1 MHSRTSPHT
10 CHSSDP
16 ENSRNALSTLT
27 PRQHRN
33 SVCVCGG
40 VVSKGH
46 FFSRQ
51 VGVGQES
58 QCSQTGSHKGDD
70 PGPLLTCVSLTL
82 WWPLC

>member
-33 SVCVCGG
+33 SVCVGG
-40 VVSKGH
+40 GGLSPRAT
-46 FFSRQ
+46 SL
-51 VGVGQES
+51 VGKWEWDRNLS
-58 QCSQTGSHKGDD
+58 AHKQGATREMIRGLYL
-70 PGPLLTCVSLTL
+70 PVCL
-82 WWPLC
+82 